1 MSTRT
6 CVITG
11 ASRGIGLATALR
23 FAAAGW
29 NVVAV
34 ARGQAGLDGAA
45 GRIAEAGGQ
54 CLPVAADVGVPAE
67 ARRVVFAAKERFGRL
82 DVLVNNAGVAP
93 LAAVDELEPEQFE
106 RTWAVNVAA
115 VFNTTQAAWSLMK
128 GQGGGVIVNISSLAS
143 VDPFRGFAVYG
154 ASKAW
159 VNLFT
164 QAVAA
169 EGRTHNIRVFAV
181 APGAVET
188 ELMRSAFPD
197 FPSDRTL
204 TPDQVAAVVFSLCD
218 PALSPCS
225 GQTVFV
231 RK

>member
-1 MSTRT
+1 MSKHT
-6 CVITG
+6 CLITG

-23 FAAAGW
+23 FANAGW
-29 NVVAV
+29 SIVAV
-34 ARGQAGLDGAA
+34 ARDQGGLAAAA

-67 ARRVVFAAKERFGRL
+67 ARRAVAMAKERFGRL

-93 LAAVDELEPEQFE
+93 LAAVEELEAEQFE

-115 VFNTTQAAWSLMK
+115 VFHTTQAAWSLMK
-128 GQGGGVIVNISSLAS
+128 EQGGGVIINVSSLAS
-143 VDPFRGFAVYG
+143 IDPFRGFAVYG

-169 EGRTHNIRVFAV
+169 EGRPHNIRVFAV

-204 TPDQVAAVVFSLCD
+204 APDQVAAVIFSLCD
-218 PALSPCS
+218 PALAPCS
-225 GQTVFV
+225 GQTLFV